1 MANQAYRAKKKINLL
16 LKLKETVI
24 CEIISS
30 QEKIIRKEI
39 NHFKQICKRKKP
51 INQFEDEEKMKRE
64 TH

>member
-39 NHFKQICKRKKP
+39 NHLKEICKRKKSGFD
-51 INQFEDEEKMKRE
+51 ICHVKGCIAV
-64 TH
+64 